1 MIDNK
6 GRSKRKLK
14 CKRHKFVGSERGSAE
29 TGCVD
34 VVGVDLNALEIESV
48 LLLERNRQIQSG
60 IDFLCRGDCVRF
72 AWCEELQVLFGSDCS
87 KGERQASRCAI
98 LVGESENGTDVQ
110 SFDGSVRDERHEPRC
125 VLTLLQQGYQSVCIP
140 RGLWTETGAR
150 VKRSLR
156 IASRD

>member
-34 VVGVDLNALEIESV
+34 VVGVDLNALETESV
-48 LLLERNRQIQSG
+48 LSVERNRQIQSG
-60 IDFLCRGDCVRF
+60 IDSCAAVIVFALRGAKSCKSCLD
-72 AWCEELQVLFGSDCS
+72 LS
-87 KGERQASRCAI
+87 ERQASRCVI

-110 SFDGSVRDERHEPRC
+110 SFDCSVRDERHEPRC
-125 VLTLLQQGYQSVCIP
+125 VLTLLQQGYQSVC
-140 RGLWTETGAR
+140 AY
-150 VKRSLR
+150 
-156 IASRD
+156 